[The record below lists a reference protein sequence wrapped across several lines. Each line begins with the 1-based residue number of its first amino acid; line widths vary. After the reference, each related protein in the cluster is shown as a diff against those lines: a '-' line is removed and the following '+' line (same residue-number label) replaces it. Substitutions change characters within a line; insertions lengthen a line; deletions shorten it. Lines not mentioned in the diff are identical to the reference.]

1 MQKLEKRHPF
11 KTMLAL
17 LLAILLAFSPLSLF
31 ADGGAEEVELYEY
44 YEYEYEEEKE
54 IVEEQDEDY
63 DEDEYDELE
72 EDADE
77 ITEVSFEGEVGIT
90 PASLPTPTFHWDFNE
105 TLTSV
110 VGGRTATEHTTGG
123 TSFVPLGQNNYAVW
137 MNGSGL
143 NLGTGIINSAAYT
156 ISMWVYPTALT
167 NFTSAFFAYNAPNWL
182 SIAPSVAWG
191 PSTAV
196 WVESGLYPRPWYG
209 QYSNR
214 IPINAWSHLT
224 LAVDG
229 TTLIFYINGVEVGR
243 NISHDPFHADM
254 QDIFSSGTT
263 QFFLGHNHW
272 DPSFQGLMDD
282 VRIWNG
288 EALSPQDIADLFA
301 LYTPGTPSFPPVG
314 IPPGLH
320 NPPLPPRNAAGARH
334 WPFNNSLNGA
344 ISIEHRTGDNSFNTI
359 VADTNIGPAPTFVED
374 RHGNPTG
381 AVQFNGT
388 GGLFLGHGVIDT
400 AAYSISFWIRPDVLA
415 PSGNFGSVFFGA
427 VGQQSWISIHP
438 ASQLRSAPG
447 TFALWSGT
455 DWRDNVSDERL
466 TLGEWQHVVAV
477 VAANGAVTLYR
488 NGQILDMRYTQNLAS
503 IFTGLTPGRFYLGLN
518 QFGDPLFH
526 GAISDLMVFNRALTA
541 ADVLVLH
548 NPDLYIPGNDPAG
561 TPTLP
566 PLVNGA
572 HHWPFDTD
580 LSGAV
585 AVRTNPNFTGTDTT
599 LAGNILLVPGRDGNA
614 AQFLGNS
621 GIYLGDGIITGTD
634 YTIAF
639 WVNPA
644 MQSNFT
650 SMFFGGVA
658 ANPWLNIT
666 SRVSWTGNVG
676 AWLRFGGGGNY
687 DWFLP
692 PTVVPTNEWSHIAFV
707 AGGNTTA
714 MYINGLRAFSVNRN
728 MSVFNASSQ
737 FFLGVNP
744 WDLAFQGLISDL
756 FIFPDTALSASELR
770 QVAGIGTEESQY
782 IMPGANTVYN
792 DPPAPVFAEVTV
804 HDPSLTRGRT
814 SDGYWYVIGT
824 FLGAARS
831 QDLMSWQSI
840 NYGVGYPRPGNPDN
854 MSFFPVNNPNPA
866 VETMAVQI
874 ARADAANTPG
884 GIVNFWANE
893 IIQMPCGRYFMYY
906 SLSAGFH
913 AGVTQANRSGIGVA
927 IADSMAGPWITQGMF
942 VGSGRANPGP
952 TSEHP
957 GMSQDGSIQFN
968 GNIHP
973 NAIDPSPFFDSEGN
987 FWLVYAS
994 WSGGI
999 FLYEMCPNTGLPYPG
1014 SDINIENYGY
1024 GRLLVAST
1032 HHGIEGAHIIYSQNS
1047 NMYYL
1052 FVTTG
1057 GLGANDGYNVRIFRS
1072 EYPDGPFAD
1081 ARFGQVNVQHD
1092 RLSSANNNFVD
1103 VDGSRFSFHDMGV
1116 KILGGYHFV
1125 GTSEESSI
1133 GTGYLSPG
1141 HGGAVWCDEVG
1152 SYLKVFHT
1160 RFVGRGEW
1168 HQIRVHQMF
1177 MTEQGW
1183 FALAPFRFDGG
1194 QGAREFTTLS
1204 LVGDYKI
1211 LNHGRYVDRTANLSD
1226 VYRFNSDGT
1235 ITNNGIE
1242 VGSWALRGDNIA
1254 DIVLHNVNYNGVFLR
1269 QFDHNNGVWVQT
1281 FTAVSHNSGHANNGL
1296 TIWGAGVAAG
1306 MPYVP
1311 SQDNAIT
1318 LTPATLSVRNTVLSA
1333 TSTVGGLAMGEIT
1346 LTHSLPQGVTIT
1358 VEGNEIIVSGT
1369 RPAEGQAAITGEF
1382 LVTVTREGVSTIL
1395 RVNLNLTP
1403 PAPPSEDTETTGGG
1417 TPTQNITIPVN
1428 DGEVSITVRIQDD
1441 RATLN
1446 LNTNI
1451 VNQII
1456 DTLGEDRTASFDLSE
1471 LEITSVLVPRQPVRQ
1486 FADAEVGIELVLPQ
1500 GTIKFD
1506 ANAAYSLGQQ
1516 ARNNNIVVSITE
1528 LEVGHEVSVTVGTQ
1542 SITEFDGYVTISL
1555 PYDGELPVAVWRMDE
1570 DGNLH
1575 LLDVDVHFDEETG
1588 LVTFV
1593 TDTLGTFVLAQGS
1606 EPPSGGQVTFT
1617 AGDIN
1622 VVHDGEEIEAVIA
1635 PFVDPA
1641 TDRLMVPL
1649 RTLAQVLGLHVAWDD
1664 DARAALLFVGDD
1676 VLVLPADEPL
1686 QDDLGVP
1693 MLVDDRFFVPVRFVM
1708 EALRITDIYWDE
1720 ETQSAHISW

>member
-1 MQKLEKRHPF
+1 MQKLEKKQPLRMVV
-11 KTMLAL
+11 TL
-17 LLAILLAFSPLSLF
+17 LLAIILAFSPLAAF
-31 ADGGAEEVELYEY
+31 ADDGAEDVELYEY
-44 YEYEYEEEKE
+44 YEDEKCEEEKE

-63 DEDEYDELE
+63 DEDEDDELE

-77 ITEVSFEGEVGIT
+77 ITEVSFEREVGIT
-90 PASLPTPTFHWDFNE
+90 PASLPVPTFHWDFNE

-123 TSFVPLGQNNYAVW
+123 TSFVPLGQNSYAVW

-263 QFFLGHNHW
+263 QLFLGHNHW

-288 EALSPQDIADLFA
+288 EALSPLEIADLFA

-344 ISIEHRTGDNSFNTI
+344 ISIEHRSDTNSFNTI
-359 VADTNIGPAPTFVED
+359 VQDTNIGPAPTFVED
-374 RHGNPTG
+374 RHGNPNG

-400 AAYSISFWIRPDVLA
+400 AAYSISFWIRPDVLPTA
-415 PSGNFGSVFFGA
+415 GHLGSVFFGA
-427 VGQQSWISIHP
+427 VGQHSWISVHP
-438 ASQLRSAPG
+438 VSSLRSAPG

-455 DWRDNVSDERL
+455 DWRDNISDERL

-503 IFTGLTPGRFYLGLN
+503 IFAGLNPGRFFLGLN

-561 TPTLP
+561 TPVLP

-580 LSGAV
+580 FSGAV
-585 AVRTNPNFTGTDTT
+585 AVRTNPSFTGTDIT
-599 LAGNILLVPGRDGNA
+599 LAGNIPLVPGRDGNA

-639 WVNPA
+639 WVNPT

-676 AWLRFGGGGNY
+676 AWLRFGGGANY

-692 PTVVPTNEWSHIAFV
+692 PTSVPINEWSHIAFV

-728 MSVFNASSQ
+728 MPVFNASSQ

-756 FIFPDTALSASELR
+756 FIFPDTALNAAELR
-770 QVAGIGTEESQY
+770 QIAGIGAGAGESQY
-782 IMPGANTVYN
+782 IMPGANTAYN

-814 SDGYWYVIGT
+814 SDGWWYVIGT

-854 MSFFPVNNPNPA
+854 MSFFPINNSDNS
-866 VETMAVQI
+866 VETMATQI

-927 IADSMAGPWITQGMF
+927 IADSMAGPWVTQGMF

-952 TSEHP
+952 TLEHP
-957 GMSQDGSIQFN
+957 GMSQDGSIQFD
-968 GNIHP
+968 GNRHP
-973 NAIDPSPFFDSEGN
+973 NAIDPSPFFDSKGN

-999 FLYEMCPNTGLPYPG
+999 FLYRMCEVTGLPKPNYPL
-1014 SDINIENYGY
+1014 NAENAGY

-1072 EYPDGPFAD
+1072 EYPDGPYQD
-1081 ARFGQVNVQHD
+1081 ARFGQVNVQYTPT
-1092 RLSSANNNFVD
+1092 SSANNNFVN

-1125 GTSEESSI
+1125 GTTEESSL

-1168 HQIRVHQMF
+1168 HQVRVHQMF

-1211 LNHGRYVDRTANLSD
+1211 VNHGRYVDRTANLSD

-1235 ITNNGIE
+1235 ITNSGVE

-1254 DIVLHNVNYNGVFLR
+1254 DILLHNINYNGVFLR

-1281 FTAVSHNSGHANNGL
+1281 FTAVSHNNEPVHNGL

-1306 MPYVP
+1306 APYIALQEDAVR
-1311 SQDNAIT
+1311 
-1318 LTPATLSVRNTVLSA
+1318 LTPATVNLRNNTLTARSI
-1333 TSTVGGLAMGEIT
+1333 VGGLAMGDIT
-1346 LTHSLPQGVTIT
+1346 LTHSLPAGITIS
-1358 VEGNEIIVSGT
+1358 VEGDEIRVSGT
-1369 RPAEGQAAITGEF
+1369 RPTVGQPSITGEF
-1382 LVTVTREGVSTIL
+1382 LVTVTREGFNTIL
-1395 RVNLNLTP
+1395 RVNINLTP
-1403 PAPPSEDTETTGGG
+1403 PSTGVDTGTNDTVQQPLPPPENGDEECTKKIPVWWLLVDEEKVCLQTIPFAELGVAPPDARYLL
-1417 TPTQNITIPVN
+1417 QYF
-1428 DGEVSITVRIQDD
+1428 
-1441 RATLN
+1441 A
-1446 LNTNI
+1446 I
-1451 VNQII
+1451 VDI
-1456 DTLGEDRTASFDLSE
+1456 EESAS
-1471 LEITSVLVPRQPVRQ
+1471 
-1486 FADAEVGIELVLPQ
+1486 
-1500 GTIKFD
+1500 
-1506 ANAAYSLGQQ
+1506 
-1516 ARNNNIVVSITE
+1516 IVVNLSNFNLTAEE
-1528 LEVGHEVSVTVGTQ
+1528 LRQLRG
-1542 SITEFDGYVTISL
+1542 IWFCY
-1555 PYDGELPVAVWRMDE
+1555 
-1570 DGNLH
+1570 
-1575 LLDVDVHFDEETG
+1575 ETG
-1588 LVTFV
+1588 
-1593 TDTLGTFVLAQGS
+1593 
-1606 EPPSGGQVTFT
+1606 EYRIIEGQICDDGLTFT
-1617 AGDIN
+1617 FPVTAGLYGIFLFQERGNTIVFTADDIN
-1622 VVHDGEEIEAVIA
+1622 VVFNGRYIEAVLA
-1635 PFVDPA
+1635 PFIDSA
-1641 TDRLMVPL
+1641 TNRLMVPL
-1649 RTLAQVLGLHVAWDD
+1649 YTLAQLLEIDVEWDEATRS
-1664 DARAALLFVGDD
+1664 ARLLIGGD
-1676 VLVLPADEPL
+1676 VIILPADEPL
-1686 QDDLGVP
+1686 QNNLGVP
-1693 MLVDDRFFVPVRFVM
+1693 MIVNDRFFVPVRFVVNT
-1708 EALRITDIYWDE
+1708 LGITDVYWDE
-1720 ETQSAHISW
+1720 EGRSAHISW